1 MRSEY
6 CELSVGSRCC
16 VLLGLLWC
24 CGLPV
29 LAQEPI
35 AEQAVMQAAG
45 KTIMARGTVAA
56 TAEQQRRLLTRQS
69 PVYQVDL
76 VSTGAQSSSQL
87 RMIDGGLLSM
97 QPDTELAIRNYQLGQ
112 GTDQGAV
119 AMELLKGGLRTITG
133 TLPHSGQPYQ
143 LNTPV
148 ATIGVRGTHYEAVLL
163 RGDLY
168 LAGWDGIIDI
178 NVTVPG
184 VNHGFSLGPAMPYR
198 FAIVRAN
205 GEVEMLLRTPDV
217 FTVRQPL
224 ALADQAEFPGNF
236 ALMTAVSNE
245 RDGLSA
251 PGLLTASAPLA
262 VDAGGL
268 DFYDNEQLTAGWDIQ
283 DMASISRSGT
293 ATFDFLAGHSFT
305 STAGPLT
312 DLSMSMTV
320 DFDGAWIPA
329 GQLSFTDQGGEWFA
343 VFNGVFG
350 EQSLELFINFA
361 SHGNALA
368 DGSIRALFIDD
379 ARAVLGNL
387 SLAELDTPSTRLDGG
402 FILTEQP

>member
-1 MRSEY
+1 MRSER
-6 CELSVGSRCC
+6 CGLHSGSWCYL
-16 VLLGLLWC
+16 VLLSLLVSS
-24 CGLPV
+24 LPV
-29 LAQEPI
+29 QADEP
-35 AEQAVMQAAG
+35 AG

-56 TAEQQRRLLTRQS
+56 TAEQQSRALKRQS
-69 PVYQVDL
+69 PVYRVDL
-76 VSTGAQSSSQL
+76 VSTGADSSSQL

-97 QPDTELAIRNYQLGQ
+97 QPDTELAIRNYQAGQ
-112 GTDQGAV
+112 AGSEGAV
-119 AMELLKGGLRTITG
+119 AMDLLKGGLRTITG
-133 TLPHSGQPYQ
+133 TLPQSGQPYE

-178 NVTVPG
+178 KVTVPG
-184 VNHGFSLGPAMPYR
+184 VNHGFSLGPEQPYR

-205 GEVEMLLRTPDV
+205 GEVEMLLSTPQV
-217 FTVRQPL
+217 FAVRQPL
-224 ALADQAEFPGNF
+224 ALADQTEFPGEF
-236 ALMTAVSNE
+236 ALMAAADGE
-245 RDGLSA
+245 RDWLVA
-251 PGLLTASAPLA
+251 PGLLAASHALA

-283 DMASISRSGT
+283 DMSSISRTGT
-293 ATFDFLAGHSFT
+293 ATFDFLAGHSFS

-320 DFDGAWIPA
+320 DFDGAWVPS

-350 EQSLELFINFA
+350 AQSLELFINFA

-368 DGSIRALFIDD
+368 DGTIRALFIDD
-379 ARAVLGNL
+379 ANAVLGNL
-387 SLAELDTPSTRLDGG
+387 SLYELDSPSTRLDGG
-402 FILTEQP
+402 FVLTEQP